1 MTINYM
7 YVCVYICVYHIH
19 TYMYNNCCC
28 RRRRCC
34 WHLLITDPFFL
45 FLFFLFFLFFELFRW
60 LESVWVA
67 WRWSRAR
74 SICVVFG
81 WKEGQILHARTKFA
95 TMRSWIGSTR
105 TFRIFLFTV
114 LSLVQDTRGTM
125 CHICMREATNEK
137 DWNMYKLPCRVCL
150 FTVNCIHKCSTH
162 LTFSLQYMWRTPVY
176 TCVVPVPQYHLF
188 EFEEGPF
195 DELMIFGTCT
205 RPRKLLLASS
215 EWNVSCTSQSTLKD
229 ARPPRFF
236 CAYLHAC
243 NNMYVYSGYEY

>member
-1 MTINYM
+1 MAIN
-7 YVCVYICVYHIH
+7 
-19 TYMYNNCCC
+19 YMYNNCCC

-45 FLFFLFFLFFELFRW
+45 FLFFLFFELFRW

-125 CHICMREATNEK
+125 CHLCTYVRSNKRKKLKYMIIYKYIQDTSYVFLQWIVYTNVVHILHFH
-137 DWNMYKLPCRVCL
+137 YSTCGVLPCTRVWYLYHSTTFLSLRRDLSMNWWFLVHAPANYCSHQASEMFHAL
-150 FTVNCIHKCSTH
+150 HK
-162 LTFSLQYMWRTPVY
+162 
-176 TCVVPVPQYHLF
+176 VP
-188 EFEEGPF
+188 
-195 DELMIFGTCT
+195 
-205 RPRKLLLASS
+205 
-215 EWNVSCTSQSTLKD
+215 
-229 ARPPRFF
+229 
-236 CAYLHAC
+236 
-243 NNMYVYSGYEY
+243 